1 MKQLCLNIWISSLR
15 CSKTSNCWKQCC
27 EDCNGV
33 VTFVNSIQTFGIK
46 FCFISLTAKVPADFS
61 FLNYSDP
68 KGSEYLCSGR
78 RGLICGVFSLP
89 VCANENPSSF
99 VNSSHWKLHHWMIF
113 GPFKWLA
120 TVGVFVKILK
130 PCFSQWGHNRSEELE
145 HQLKAQNSW

>member
-1 MKQLCLNIWISSLR
+1 ML
-15 CSKTSNCWKQCC
+15 
-27 EDCNGV
+27 EDSFWRWRNRNETIMFVCA
-33 VTFVNSIQTFGIK
+33 FVNSIWTFGNK

-61 FLNYSDP
+61 YFWTIKILTVQNIYTPEEEALFVEFFHFL
-68 KGSEYLCSGR
+68 
-78 RGLICGVFSLP
+78 
-89 VCANENPSSF
+89 VCAKENPSSF

-113 GPFKWLA
+113 GPFKWLE